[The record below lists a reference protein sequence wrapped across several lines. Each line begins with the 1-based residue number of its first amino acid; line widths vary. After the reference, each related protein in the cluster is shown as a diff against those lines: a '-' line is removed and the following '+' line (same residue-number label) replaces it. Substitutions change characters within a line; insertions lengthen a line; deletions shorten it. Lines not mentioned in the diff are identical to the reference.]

1 MAKNG
6 FILHVADPHL
16 FEKEPARGFHDL
28 KASVEGV
35 TQDTKE
41 ETFKLTLELLD
52 KRLAKE
58 GIKLD
63 AVVFTGDAQDRFSSG
78 GHTWL
83 RDTLLEVFKDRGI
96 TKKNIVATPGNHDVD
111 RNLLAGNPARFKEFI
126 EVWRNGESVTPWL
139 DVTDNAESSLAHRFE
154 NEGKTFE
161 IYPIN
166 SSQWSQ
172 TKLKAPA
179 SIFSMLPE
187 LTKSLTGVEPDL
199 VKKAYDEVIL
209 PKVEELLSADIARI
223 SPDQLFY
230 LSNLMQ
236 HSGRDERRLRIV
248 ALHHHLTAPNV
259 SEEFRAFNDIT
270 DLSLL
275 REFLREN
282 EVDVVIHGHKH
293 VENLT
298 YDYVYPSDGG
308 SLDRP
313 PHRMMVISGGA
324 LEVAKGASPLRLI
337 KLSGLPGAPEVE
349 VETIPLATRGLSLKR
364 GPSLKGRVWRENH
377 AVAGGPVIIK
387 GTDINEVYIRAV
399 RAAQEEARGG
409 MLIVH
414 LDLPNTTTEDRE
426 NLPFPRSY
434 PDPDSEPSG
443 SAEHAWVRDLVSW
456 WQLPRSTL
464 EERIPYIHGTRL
476 ERFAGRFN
484 QIKRLTSLL
493 RQNKTTSRGIATLV
507 DPTRDFTA
515 DGSKEDFASFCLIQ
529 FKWHVDKVG
538 GRNLLDCIGYYRAQE
553 FKHWWPI
560 NVAELRELQQQVAAA
575 VDGEPGRIT
584 TIAADARA
592 VLTRA
597 PGQVAVPVIDR
608 WLDQA
613 PEKLAGLAT
622 LLAGASSIP
631 NGTEIKTAWSEFLA
645 SQASAAETSNYNPEG
660 VPVAVDGLQ
669 MLARL
674 IEEFSTDQADA
685 NELRVTLRSLAAQN
699 ERYEKSARNRAA
711 YDTWAPMASYYLGKL
726 ADLTRP
732 MMSKSEEQGT
742 ESSSA
747 LAAREQ

>member
-6 FILHVADPHL
+6 YTGYILHVADPHF
-16 FEKEPARGFHDL
+16 FEKEPGRGLHHL
-28 KASVEGV
+28 KASVIGV

-41 ETFKLTLELLD
+41 QTFELTLELLE
-52 KRLAKE
+52 KRLKKD
-58 GIKLD
+58 GITLD
-63 AVVFTGDAQDRFSSG
+63 AVVFTGDAQDQFSPG
-78 GHTWL
+78 GHNWL
-83 RDTLLEVFKDRGI
+83 RDVLLRVFKGCGI
-96 TKKNIVATPGNHDVD
+96 TNRNIVATPGNHDVD
-111 RNLLAGNPARFKEFI
+111 RKLPVGDADRFKEFL
-126 EVWRNGESVTPWL
+126 EVWRKGESITPWL
-139 DVTDNAESSLAHRFE
+139 DAIDENESDLPHRFE
-154 NEGKTFE
+154 NEGGTFE

-172 TKLKAPA
+172 TNLNPPA
-179 SIFSMLPE
+179 SISSMLTE
-187 LTKSLTGVEPDL
+187 LTDSLPGVESTA
-199 VKKAYDEVIL
+199 VKEAYEKVIL
-209 PKVEELLSADIARI
+209 PKVTELLSADIARI
-223 SPDQLFY
+223 SPDQLFF

-236 HSGRDERRLRIV
+236 QPSGRDGRKLRIV
-248 ALHHHLTAPNV
+248 ALHHHLTAPSI

-298 YDYVYPSDGG
+298 YDYVYPNDGG

-324 LEVAKGASPLRLI
+324 LEVSKGASPLRLI

-349 VETIPLATRGLSLKR
+349 VEAIPLATRGLSLKK

-377 AVAGGPVIIK
+377 AVAGGPVIIT

-414 LDLPNTTTEDRE
+414 LDLPSNADEDHDT
-426 NLPFPRSY
+426 LPFPKSY
-434 PDPDSEPSG
+434 PDPD
-443 SAEHAWVRDLVSW
+443 AELSDNVGQTWVRDLVSW
-456 WQLPRSTL
+456 WQLPRSIL

-538 GRNLLDCIGYYRAQE
+538 GRNLLDCVGYYRAQE

-560 NVAELRELQQQVAAA
+560 NVAELRQLQRQIAAA
-575 VDGEPGRIT
+575 VDGVPGRIT

-622 LLAGASSIP
+622 LLAGASNIP
-631 NGTEIKTAWSEFLA
+631 NSKDLRAEWAEFLA
-645 SQASAAETSNYNPEG
+645 SQSAAAEASNYNPEG
-660 VPVAVDGLQ
+660 VPVAVDGLH

-674 IEEFSTDQADA
+674 LEEFSNDQSDA
-685 NELRVTLRSLAAQN
+685 GELRVTLRSLAAEN
-699 ERYEKSARNRAA
+699 ERYEKSAKNRAS
-711 YDTWAPMASYYLGKL
+711 YDAWAPTAAYHLKKL
-726 ADLTRP
+726 
-732 MMSKSEEQGT
+732 T
-742 ESSSA
+742 EITKPIISMQI
-747 LAAREQ
+747 E